1 MYSFAPLAA
10 IPVNH
15 TGFGL
20 ICFAAI
26 VILFM
31 ALCTEGWAYMA
42 VISVPAALVCLLA
55 YCVSYVWTNQDPKV
69 YPNVQVTGEF
79 VEFVAEGYNI
89 PVKSGKTTRHVDQH
103 EQYVVYK
110 VDGQRIM
117 MRATLGTTYPE
128 RVVLY
133 KN

>member
-1 MYSFAPLAA
+1 MYTFTPLAS
-10 IPVNH
+10 IPVDH
-15 TGFGL
+15 TGFGIIAAFVL
-20 ICFAAI
+20 IAV
-26 VILFM
+26 VISIFV
-31 ALCTEGWAYMA
+31 EGWAYA
-42 VISVPAALVCLLA
+42 LVLSVPGALIALLA
-55 YCVSYVWTNQDPKV
+55 YCVSYVWTDQSPKV
-69 YPNVQVTGEF
+69 YPNQQVTGEF

-89 PVKSGKTTRHVDQH
+89 PVQSGKTTRHVDQH